1 MAHIIKTGIASYG
14 MSGKLFH
21 APFIQAHPNYELSA
35 IVERHK
41 EESRIKYPDSKLY
54 RSFEEMI
61 SDDTLELIVI
71 NTPVQTHFEYAKAAL
86 NAGKN
91 IVVEKPFTVNAE
103 EAKELDELAK
113 SKNLLLTVY
122 QNRRYDGDYKAIK
135 DIVQENIL
143 GELKEAEL
151 RYDRYRTGHSG
162 KDHKEGDKPGA
173 GNLHDLGAHLI
184 DQAIQLFGFPEA
196 VFADVFAMRKDMI
209 ANDYFEVLLY
219 YPRPFRVRI
228 KGTVFARESI
238 YPFVINGENG
248 TFMQQRSDLQESRL
262 LADEIPSI
270 ETWIPTPQ
278 GFDGILH
285 TTINGESVRKETR
298 SEMGN
303 YMDFYS
309 DVYDTLVNDKPNPVP
324 ASDAVLTMRVIDAA
338 LKSNQEKEWLH
349 YNLVKQI

>member
-1 MAHIIKTGIASYG
+1 MAKIINAGIASYG

-21 APFIQAHPNYELSA
+21 APFLEAHPNYNLAA

-41 EESRIKYPDSKLY
+41 DESRIKYPHAKLY
-54 RSFEEMI
+54 RSFEELI
-61 SDDTLELIVI
+61 ADKDIELIIV
-71 NTPVQTHFEYAKAAL
+71 NTPVQTHFDYAKAAL

-91 IVVEKPFTVNAE
+91 IVVEKPFTVTASQ
-103 EAKELDELAK
+103 AQELDDIAK
-113 SKNLLLTVY
+113 GRNLFLSVY

-135 DIVQENIL
+135 DVVQENLL
-143 GELKEAEL
+143 GTLKEAEL
-151 RYDRYRTGHSG
+151 RFDRYRTGHSG

-184 DQAIQLFGFPEA
+184 DQAIQLFGFPDA

-228 KGTVFARESI
+228 KGTVFARESYYAYI
-238 YPFVINGENG
+238 INGENG
-248 TFMQQRSDLQESRL
+248 TFMQQRSDLQETRL
-262 LADEIPSI
+262 LADEIPALD
-270 ETWIPTPQ
+270 TWIPAPQ

-285 TTINGESVRKETR
+285 TTINGEPVRKETR

-303 YMDFYS
+303 YMDYYE
-309 DVYDTLVNDKPNPVP
+309 DVYQALVNGAPNPVP
-324 ASDAVLTMRVIDAA
+324 ASEAVLTMRIIDAA
-338 LKSNQEKEWLH
+338 LLSNKEKRVIPL
-349 YNLVKQI
+349 

>member
-1 MAHIIKTGIASYG
+1 MIDTINAGIASYG

-21 APFIQAHPNYELSA
+21 APFLEAHPHYNLAA

-41 EESRIKYPDSKLY
+41 EESRVKYPNSKLY
-54 RSFEEMI
+54 RSFEE
-61 SDDTLELIVI
+61 LITDKSIQLVVV

-91 IVVEKPFTVNAE
+91 IVVEKPFTVTAS
-103 EAKELDELAK
+103 EAQELDDIAK
-113 SKNLLLTVY
+113 GKKLFLSVY
-122 QNRRYDGDYKAIK
+122 QNRRYDGDFRAIK
-135 DIVQENIL
+135 DVIQENLL
-143 GELKEAEL
+143 GTLKEAEL

-196 VFADVFAMRKDMI
+196 VFADVFAMRDNMV

-228 KGTVFARESI
+228 KGTVFARESGYAYTI
-238 YPFVINGENG
+238 QGENG
-248 TFMQQRSDLQESRL
+248 TFMQQRSDLQEARL
-262 LADEIPSI
+262 QADEIPSL

-285 TTINGESVRKETR
+285 TIINGEPVRKETR

-303 YMDFYS
+303 YMDYYEE
-309 DVYDTLVNDKPNPVP
+309 VYQALVNGAPNPVP
-324 ASDAVLTMRVIDAA
+324 ASDAVLTMRIIDAA
-338 LKSNQEKEWLH
+338 LQSSRERKVISL
-349 YNLVKQI
+349 